1 MLNFIIG
8 TYGKMGIAEA
18 FYIFAVLSAASG
30 IQVSIPQKVY
40 EVARG
45 DNISLP
51 CTFTSNVKVTTSA
64 SANWAILGG
73 TPDDP
78 TSDPVATYYFSENNL
93 DVSAQFANRASMNP
107 QFSTGQIDLSL
118 SNIMM
123 SDNATFECQ
132 VQIPKDMGGKPNAKT
147 RLVVLVAPSVPA
159 CGIQGSPTIG
169 QDIMLTCKSSE
180 GSPVPTYTW
189 QSFDKNNIPRAL
201 PPRATSKDGVLSLF
215 NISADTTGYYIC
227 TSANKIRSQSCNYT
241 LAVTLPSMSV
251 GSAAIF
257 AGVGLAALL
266 VVGIIIYCCCCRRR
280 EKDTEGYEMGETEQP
295 LDDSIAKAN
304 TVEYCDDKRSVNC
317 KDGLDVRAEQ
327 KENGRDDEDHD
338 DYGGRQDNYDDR
350 RSDYSGRRDNYDDRR
365 SDYSGRRDNYD
376 DRSDYSG
383 RRDNYDD
390 RRSDYSGRRD
400 NYDDR
405 RSDYSGRRDNYDDRS
420 NRYDDRRDRYD
431 DRRDDYDRR
440 DQYDDRRDDY
450 DRRDQYDDRRDRHGS
465 YDDHNDRRNQYDE
478 VSDNDHETPPSV
490 PPNKP
495 RKMD

>member
-1 MLNFIIG
+1 
-8 TYGKMGIAEA
+8 MGIAEA
-18 FYIFAVLSAASG
+18 FFIFAVLSAASG
-30 IQVSIPQKVY
+30 MQVSIPQKVY

-51 CTFTSNVKVTTSA
+51 CTFKSQISDISSGSA
-64 SANWAILGG
+64 SWNILGSN
-73 TPDDP
+73 PDEP
-78 TSDPVATYYFSENNL
+78 TSDPVAIYYFSGGQL
-93 DVSAQFANRASMNP
+93 DVSSQFTNRASMNP
-107 QFSTGQIDLSL
+107 QPYNGQVDLSL

-123 SDNATFECQ
+123 SDNATFECHVQ
-132 VQIPKDMGGKPNAKT
+132 VPKDMAGSPNAKT
-147 RLVVLVAPSVPA
+147 RLVVLVAPSVPV

-189 QSFDKNNIPRAL
+189 NSYDKNNVPRAL

-227 TSANKIRSQSCNYT
+227 KSANKIRAQSCNYT

-257 AGVGLAALL
+257 AGVGLAVVL
-266 VVGIIIYCCCCRRR
+266 VLGIIIYCCCCRRR
-280 EKDTEGYEMGETEQP
+280 KEKDTEDYDMGETEQP
-295 LDDSIAKAN
+295 LNDSTAKAN
-304 TVEYCDDKRSVNC
+304 TVEYRDDERHVTC
-317 KDGLDVRAEQ
+317 KDGLDVRAEP
-327 KENGRDDEDHD
+327 KENGRDDEHD
-338 DYGGRQDNYDDR
+338 DNYGGQ
-350 RSDYSGRRDNYDDRR
+350 RDNYDDR
-365 SDYSGRRDNYD
+365 
-376 DRSDYSG
+376 RSDYSG

-405 RSDYSGRRDNYDDRS
+405 RSDYSGRRDNYDDRRSDYSGRRDNYDDRYDDRS

-440 DQYDDRRDDY
+440 DR
-450 DRRDQYDDRRDRHGS
+450 YDDRRDRRGS
-465 YDDHNDRRNQYDE
+465 YDDRIDDRNDNHNDQYNDRRNQYDE
-478 VSDNDHETPPSV
+478 VSDNGHERPPSV